1 MTIVGA
7 AIVLLGAFAVVE
19 RSTTFP
25 LMPPALLARRNILG
39 ANLFGFMLAAGQLA
53 AFYFASLYVQT
64 VWEVE
69 PGIAGALFLPF
80 SFCVII
86 GVVAAPKIAARI
98 GRRNALALHGMIAA
112 LGLGLFSRM
121 PVEFDFWL
129 GVLAPSAVC
138 AIGVGGAMVL
148 VGAVATS
155 GVSEGEA
162 GLVSGIVNSA
172 RQLGGTI
179 GLAVLVTLASTFDAP
194 RDG

>member
-1 MTIVGA
+1 
-7 AIVLLGAFAVVE
+7 
-19 RSTTFP
+19 
-25 LMPPALLARRNILG
+25 
-39 ANLFGFMLAAGQLA
+39 MLAAGQLA

-64 VWEVE
+64 VWQVE
-69 PGIAGALFLPF
+69 PGTAGALFLPF

-86 GVVAAPKIAARI
+86 GVVAAPRIAARI
-98 GRRNALALHGMIAA
+98 GRRNALALHGVVAA
-112 LGLGLFSRM
+112 LGLWLFSRM
-121 PVEFDFWL
+121 PAEFDFWL

-148 VGAVATS
+148 VGAVATT

-194 RDG
+194 RDGYRMGFAVGAVFLLVGSLAAWAILSDRDSVARADPART